1 MKLTEIKTHIYEVD
15 MPRKMGDANSPRGRK
30 RSSNVIL
37 ELITDEGLTGIST
50 TGFST
55 IPFIKSMFN
64 TVLVNEDPVQVRGLW
79 KRMIEIAFKGGHY
92 GVVNDAIS
100 ALDIALWDLK
110 AKINQEPLRHLN

>member
-50 TGFST
+50 TGFILT
-55 IPFIKSMFN
+55 AVAMLCGFAKENIKIIMRKFMKFI
-64 TVLVNEDPVQVRGLW
+64 
-79 KRMIEIAFKGGHY
+79 
-92 GVVNDAIS
+92 
-100 ALDIALWDLK
+100 
-110 AKINQEPLRHLN
+110 